1 MLMLQ
6 IEENMVHLSDSESSE
21 NVCRPKEHGEIGS
34 PHANACTEATRPL
47 GETPEDKQKEEPKE
61 IAEDLRSVSC
71 KCNCHISD
79 KNCSFDSKMME
90 CAKFREILLIH
101 LDLIEQQDNN
111 LQKKDKRI
119 QLLKTENDQVILR
132 YCHCE
137 WLILVLELCLCI
149 KLCIKT

>member
-1 MLMLQ
+1 MLQ

-47 GETPEDKQKEEPKE
+47 GETPEDKQKEEAKE
-61 IAEDLRSVSC
+61 IAEDLSSVSC

-119 QLLKTENDQVILR
+119 QLLKTENDQVMLR
-132 YCHCE
+132 HCHCE
-137 WLILVLELCLCI
+137 WLILVLELYL
-149 KLCIKT
+149 KT